1 MINTAVTKENV
12 RMRGVSALLED
23 REKLFNESEVK
34 SAIKAAI
41 FESRKKTSISINDL
55 EEIANSA
62 VAALKMGLAVIPKET
77 LIV

>member
-1 MINTAVTKENV
+1 MINTAATKENV

-41 FESRKKTSISINDL
+41 FESRKKTKISVWDMDY
-55 EEIANSA
+55 IADSAIASLKTGVPILPKNS
-62 VAALKMGLAVIPKET
+62 T
-77 LIV
+77 QT